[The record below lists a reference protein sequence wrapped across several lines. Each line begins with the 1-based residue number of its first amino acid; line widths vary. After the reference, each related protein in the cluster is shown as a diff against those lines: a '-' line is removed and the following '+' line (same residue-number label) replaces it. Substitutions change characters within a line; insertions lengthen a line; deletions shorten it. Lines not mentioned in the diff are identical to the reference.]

1 MYPIVLGGLDRLQFV
16 QINQTVDYDNSQLI
30 INIYL
35 HTELLNECRINI
47 QEV

>member
-1 MYPIVLGGLDRLQFV
+1 MYPIVLGGLDRLKFL

-35 HTELLNECRINI
+35 HTELLN
-47 QEV
+47 